1 MKTELI
7 QQMKSSFDALAQT
20 VPDVEGVEFWF
31 ARDLQDPLGYARWEN
46 FLTAIQRAIES
57 CETTGYKVADHFRGV
72 TKLIT
77 HGKGGQREIED
88 FMLTRYACYLI
99 AQNGDPRKEPIAFAQ
114 SYFAVQ
120 TRKQELI
127 EERMRLMGRLEARD
141 KLRASEKALSNNIF
155 ERGVDDAGFGRIRSK
170 GDAALFGGHT
180 TQAMKDKFGITR
192 TRPLADFLPTLTIA
206 AKNLATEMTNHNVQ
220 QTDLQGEPSITR
232 EHVQNNTSVRQM
244 LGQRGIKPEAL
255 PPEEDIKKLERR
267 VKTEEKKLEQK
278 SGRLPLPKK
287 DKP

>member
-1 MKTELI
+1 MNKELI
-7 QQMKSSFDALAQT
+7 VQMQSQFDALAKSH
-20 VPDVEGVEFWF
+20 PDAAGVEFWF
-31 ARDLQDPLGYARWEN
+31 ARDLQEPLGYARWEN

-57 CETTGYKVADHFRGV
+57 CRTTGFDSDNHFRGV
-72 TKLIT
+72 TKMVAV
-77 HGKGGQREIED
+77 GSGAKRPVED

-127 EERMRLMGRLEARD
+127 EDRMRLQARLDARER
-141 KLRASEKALSNNIF
+141 LRESEKTLSQNIY

-180 TQAMKDKFGITR
+180 TQVMKDKYGITKA
-192 TRPLADFLPTLTIA
+192 RPLADFLPTLTIA

-220 QTDLQGEPSITR
+220 QDDLQGEHAISR
-232 EHVQNNTSVRQM
+232 EHVQNNVSVRDM
-244 LGQRGIKPEAL
+244 LGQRGIKPEQL

-267 VKTEEKKLEQK
+267 VRSEEKKLEKQ
-278 SGRLPLPKK
+278 SGRLPEPK
-287 DKP
+287 DE